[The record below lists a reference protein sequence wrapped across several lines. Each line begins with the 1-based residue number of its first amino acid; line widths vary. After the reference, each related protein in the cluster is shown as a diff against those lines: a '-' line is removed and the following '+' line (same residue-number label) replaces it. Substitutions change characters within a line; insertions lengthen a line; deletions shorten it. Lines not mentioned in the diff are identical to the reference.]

1 MKISL
6 EISKHADQKKDLV
19 GVKRRQQQLVRMADF
34 LPPVTFLVFFLIK
47 SRGTTNEILDQVAFT
62 DEFR

>member
-19 GVKRRQQQLVRMADF
+19 GVKRRQQQLVRTADF
-34 LPPVTFLVFFLIK
+34 LPPVTFLVFLYPKNKRYHK
-47 SRGTTNEILDQVAFT
+47 SNLRPSGIH
-62 DEFR
+62 